1 MLKKVSRRNRI
12 EGLSPAVTSPV
23 EDNILFVETVK
34 AKNERSQEKHTPPAR
49 THVISHIFT
58 HGWGV
63 DPLKEAICWMMI
75 FRKLYK

>member
-1 MLKKVSRRNRI
+1 MHLHTRGMLKKVSRRNRI

-23 EDNILFVETVK
+23 EDNILFVEAVK

-58 HGWGV
+58 HGWE
-63 DPLKEAICWMMI
+63 LT
-75 FRKLYK
+75 L